1 VLAPLF
7 RQQIVAHHGTVLRP
21 RILIAEDSAQMRR
34 LMRTLVEDMAG
45 EIVECGGGEEA
56 VALYHAT
63 RPDWVLMDIH
73 MPGLDGLAAT
83 REIRRY
89 DGAARIVI
97 VTQFDEQE
105 LRRAAAD
112 AGAIGYVLKE
122 NLLGIRRMINGE

>member
-1 VLAPLF
+1 
-7 RQQIVAHHGTVLRP
+7 
-21 RILIAEDSAQMRR
+21 MRR
-34 LMRTLVEDMAG
+34 LMRTLVEDMAE
-45 EIVECGGGEEA
+45 EIFECGGGEEA

-83 REIRRY
+83 REIRRR
-89 DGAARIVI
+89 DATARIVI

-105 LRRAAAD
+105 FRRAAAE
-112 AGAIGYVLKE
+112 AGAVGYVLKE